1 MSNKKTGKIIDI
13 LPTESGTSKAG
24 KEWKKLTFA
33 IDTNEE
39 YNNIIAFE
47 LFGEEKVENFLKYNK
62 LGQVVDVEFNISSNK
77 WKDRY
82 FTTAGAWKVS
92 KANTTETALKQAADM
107 IDNVFE
113 PATDLVETAQDD
125 LPF

>member
-1 MSNKKTGKIIDI
+1 MSEKKTGEIIEI

-24 KEWKKLTFA
+24 KDWKKLTFA
-33 IDTNEE
+33 IDTKET

-47 LFGEEKVENFLKYNK
+47 LFGEDKVDDFLKYNK
-62 LGQVVDVEFNISSNK
+62 VGRNVDVDFNISSNK

-82 FTTAGAWKVS
+82 FTSASAWKVS
-92 KANTTETALKQAADM
+92 KANDTETGLEHAKKVIDSIMPSADE
-107 IDNVFE
+107 DNN
-113 PATDLVETAQDD
+113 